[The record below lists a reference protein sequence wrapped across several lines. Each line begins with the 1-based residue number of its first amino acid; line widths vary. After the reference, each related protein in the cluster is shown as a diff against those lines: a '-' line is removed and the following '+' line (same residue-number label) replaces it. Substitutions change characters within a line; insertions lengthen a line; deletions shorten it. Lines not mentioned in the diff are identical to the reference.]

1 MDLFSWFFVFIFF
14 HFWCFDSAE
23 GQNTAYSSCT
33 EEFQCGNLR
42 NLSFPFYKSTE
53 LHCGLCKV
61 DCEVRPNPII
71 ELDRVKYQALNKY
84 DVFITLKD
92 SSLGELLKKNSCQI
106 FDRNLSLPISP
117 SITYRLR
124 PSVTL
129 FKCNRSQ
136 KSIHEEV
143 FNSKI
148 YQSYNVCES
157 FILYYNT
164 SVDYYQ
170 GFPLPSSC
178 SFIRLPIP
186 QSSEAK
192 SNESNLFDLLTDEVI
207 LGWTVSDECNQCY
220 YTGGRCQTDNT
231 TNKFQCYNTNTN
243 KGHRKVKVIVAV
255 SAFIGSLVGLCAIA
269 CVLWFYKWRKNGSS
283 PFLSRNTSGI
293 SMIHHE
299 LEERCEY
306 LGIPVF
312 SYAELE
318 EATDKFNSSRKLGD
332 GGYGTV
338 YYGKLRDG
346 KELAVK
352 SLYEHNHRQ
361 MQQFINEIEILTRL
375 RHPNLVTLYGCTSR
389 RCRELFLVYEY
400 IPNGTIADHLH
411 GHRAKD
417 KLLTWPIRLK
427 IAIETASALAY
438 LHASDIIHRDVKTNN
453 ILLDNEF
460 CVKVADFGLSK
471 LFPNDVTHIS
481 TAPQGTPGYVD
492 PQYHECYQL
501 TDKSDV
507 YSFGVVLV
515 ELISSK
521 PAVDMNRHMHEINLA
536 NYAMNR
542 ILKCAF
548 DEVIDPSLGFETDAE
563 VRRMTTS
570 VAELAFQC
578 LQVVKDMRPTME
590 EVHKMLKTIKD
601 GEWKTCN
608 HKKDTNSYNT
618 KPRTVKVSCYPSE
631 TDDAVLLKKNS
642 PASPDT
648 VIDTWAS
655 SSTTT
660 STGG

>member
-1 MDLFSWFFVFIFF
+1 MDLFSWFSVFIFF
-14 HFWCFDSAE
+14 HFWCFDSAQ
-23 GQNTAYSSCT
+23 GQYTSYSSCT
-33 EEFQCGNLR
+33 KEFQCGNLG
-42 NLSFPFYKSTE
+42 NLSYPFYKSTE
-53 LHCGLCKV
+53 LDCGL
-61 DCEVRPNPII
+61 
-71 ELDRVKYQALNKY
+71 VKYQALSKY
-84 DVFITLKD
+84 GVFINLKD
-92 SSLGELLKKNSCQI
+92 PILGNLLESNSCKT
-106 FDRNLSLPISP
+106 FDRNISLPVSP
-117 SITYRLR
+117 SITYRIF
-124 PSVTL
+124 PFVTL
-129 FKCNRSQ
+129 FKCNSSQ
-136 KSIHEEV
+136 KSTHE
-143 FNSKI
+143 FFSSKK
-148 YQSYNVCES
+148 YQSYNLCES
-157 FILYYNT
+157 FILYYNKA
-164 SVDYYQ
+164 DHYYA
-170 GFPLPSSC
+170 GFQFPSSC
-178 SFIRLPIP
+178 SFIQLPVL
-186 QSSEAK
+186 QNSEEK
-192 SNESNLFDLLTDEVI
+192 TNDNGLFHILTDEVV
-207 LGWTVSDECNQCY
+207 LGWTVSDECNQCH

-231 TNKFQCYNTNTN
+231 TNNFLCSNTN
-243 KGHRKVKVIVAV
+243 KV
-255 SAFIGSLVGLCAIA
+255 SAFIGSLIGLCSIA
-269 CVLWFYKWRKNGSS
+269 CVLWFLKRRKNDSS
-283 PFLSRNTSGI
+283 PFISRNTSGI
-293 SMIHHE
+293 SMINHE
-299 LEERCEY
+299 LEEHCEY

-318 EATDKFNSSRKLGD
+318 EATNKFSSSRQLGD

-338 YYGKLRDG
+338 YYGKLNG

-389 RCRELFLVYEY
+389 RSRELFLVYEY
-400 IPNGTIADHLH
+400 VPNGTIADHLH

-417 KLLTWPIRLK
+417 KLLMWPIRLK
-427 IAIETASALAY
+427 IAIETASALVY

-453 ILLDNEF
+453 ILLDNNF

-471 LFPNDVTHIS
+471 RFPNDVTHIS

-548 DEVIDPSLGFETDAE
+548 DEVIDPSLGYETDAE

-590 EVHKMLKTIKD
+590 EVLETLKTIKD
-601 GEWKTCN
+601 GEWKN
-608 HKKDTNSYNT
+608 YHKKDTNSCNT
-618 KPRTVKVSCYPSE
+618 KPRTVKVRRYPSE
-631 TDDAVLLKKNS
+631 TDDAVLLKKNI

-648 VIDTWAS
+648 VIDTWPS
-655 SSTTT
+655 SSTTA

>member
-1 MDLFSWFFVFIFF
+1 ME
-14 HFWCFDSAE
+14 AQ
-23 GQNTAYSSCT
+23 GQNTSYSICT
-33 EEFQCGNLR
+33 KEFQCGNL
-42 NLSFPFYKSTE
+42 N
-53 LHCGLCKV
+53 
-61 DCEVRPNPII
+61 
-71 ELDRVKYQALNKY
+71 
-84 DVFITLKD
+84 
-92 SSLGELLKKNSCQI
+92 
-106 FDRNLSLPISP
+106 
-117 SITYRLR
+117 
-124 PSVTL
+124 
-129 FKCNRSQ
+129 
-136 KSIHEEV
+136 
-143 FNSKI
+143 
-148 YQSYNVCES
+148 
-157 FILYYNT
+157 
-164 SVDYYQ
+164 
-170 GFPLPSSC
+170 LPSGC
-178 SFIRLPIP
+178 SFIHLPVK
-186 QSSEAK
+186 SNSEAK
-192 SNESNLFDLLTDEVI
+192 SNDSGLFHLLTDEVI
-207 LGWTVSDECNQCY
+207 LGWTVSDACNQCY
-220 YTGGRCQTDNT
+220 YTGGRCQTDNS
-231 TNKFQCYNTNTN
+231 TNNFFCYNTN
-243 KGHRKVKVIVAV
+243 KGQIKVTKVIVA
-255 SAFIGSLVGLCAIA
+255 AFIGSLIGLCTIA
-269 CVLWFYKWRKNGSS
+269 CVLWFYKRRKNYSS

-306 LGIPVF
+306 LGIPIF

-318 EATDKFNSSRKLGD
+318 EATNKFNSSGQLGD

-338 YYGKLRDG
+338 YYGKLKDG

-361 MQQFINEIEILTRL
+361 MQQVINELEILTGL

-389 RCRELFLVYEY
+389 RSLELFLVYEY

-453 ILLDNEF
+453 ILLDNDF

-492 PQYHECYQL
+492 PQYQECYQL

-507 YSFGVVLV
+507 YSFGVVLI

-521 PAVDMNRHMHEINLA
+521 PAVDMNRDMHEINLA

-578 LQVVKDMRPTME
+578 LQVVKDMRPSMQ
-590 EVHKMLKTIKD
+590 EVFETLKTIKD
-601 GEWKTCN
+601 GEWKN
-608 HKKDTNSYNT
+608 YHKKDTNSYNT
-618 KPRTVKVSCYPSE
+618 KPRTVKVHRHPSE
-631 TDDAVLLKKNS
+631 TDDAVLLKKNI

-648 VIDTWAS
+648 VIDKWAS

-660 STGG
+660 TTSC